1 MIFIINICTNC
12 TVTRVNPMI
21 KSILPSLLLAT
32 STAVLATPYRGSSDR
47 DNYYPIRE
55 RATLCE
61 EVNAE
66 LLLAVEQG
74 AFSREFVDD
83 VYTRCREWAQR

>member
-1 MIFIINICTNC
+1 
-12 TVTRVNPMI
+12 MI

-66 LLLAVEQG
+66 LLLAVEEG
-74 AFSREFVDD
+74 VFSQEFADD
-83 VYTRCREWAQR
+83 VYARCREWAQR